1 MQQKSEL
8 SRIIF
13 LNLFVKEM
21 ILTKYKEY
29 EVKYQIEV
37 EKIRKKFI
45 ENNISEENSNQTPY
59 NQIMNNVIANE
70 ELNQKENNIVQY
82 DEEEN
87 LSMANNENVLKKI
100 TSPITEKRKQ
110 TIYRGRIVKRPEMK
124 NFFLKKPNQIIPK
137 KQEIIPIKQN
147 TNLIEQIRTTPN
159 RNGPVI
165 GLINPLLKDNS
176 IIVIE
181 CPGPGKNIIV
191 KKYNQIN
198 VTKIILNEPE
208 IKSII
213 EYFANEARIPL
224 VGGILKA
231 AVGNSIISA
240 IVSEFVGS
248 RFIINKTTPY
258 SLLNRK

>member
-1 MQQKSEL
+1 MEQKLEL

-21 ILTKYKEY
+21 ILKKYKEY
-29 EVKYQIEV
+29 ETKHNIDV

-45 ENNISEENSNQTPY
+45 EDNNPQQKVIILPKEIIDLNTEDFEKSIGTKTQTEEIFQS
-59 NQIMNNVIANE
+59 QI
-70 ELNQKENNIVQY
+70 Q
-82 DEEEN
+82 
-87 LSMANNENVLKKI
+87 
-100 TSPITEKRKQ
+100 EKRKP
-110 TIYRGRIVKRPEMK
+110 TIYRGKIVKRPEMTG
-124 NFFLKKPNQIIPK
+124 FFLKKPKQIVPK
-137 KQEIIPIKQN
+137 KQEIILTKPNI
-147 TNLIEQIRTTPN
+147 NLMEQIKTTSI
-159 RNGPVI
+159 RKGPAI
-165 GLINPLLKDNS
+165 ELINPLLKDNS
-176 IIVIE
+176 IIIIE
-181 CPGPGKNIIV
+181 CQGPGKNIIV

-198 VTKIILNEPE
+198 VTRIILNELE

-258 SLLNRK
+258 SLLNKK